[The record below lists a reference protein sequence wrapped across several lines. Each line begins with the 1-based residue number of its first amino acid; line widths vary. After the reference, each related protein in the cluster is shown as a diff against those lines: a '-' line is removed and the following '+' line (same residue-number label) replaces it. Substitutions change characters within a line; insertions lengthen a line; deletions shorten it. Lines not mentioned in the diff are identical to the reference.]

1 LLSRHILAIRDNQ
14 GMPTFSGVITAMVTP
29 FADDGSVDLERARSL
44 ASYLVEHGSHG
55 LVVTGTT
62 GESATLSDT
71 EKVRLWEAVLE
82 EVGDDATVI
91 AGTGSNDTRHT
102 AELTGRAARVGVH
115 GVLVVTPYYNKPNEV
130 GLRAHFAAAAEAAG
144 DTPVLLYNIPSR
156 CVLNLSPEL
165 LASLA
170 AEIPNV
176 VAVKQAN
183 NDDLAPIAGLDLLAG
198 NDEIFAR
205 CLELGGT
212 GGILVASHVVG
223 DAMRAIYDAAAAGDH
238 ERAREIEAGLKP
250 VFDALTVTA
259 NPIPVKAALEMQGLI
274 GGTLRLPMVPAS
286 EAEREVV
293 RNALEAVPTA

>member
-1 LLSRHILAIRDNQ
+1 
-14 GMPTFSGVITAMVTP
+14 MPHFSGVITAMVTP

-44 ASYLVEHGSHG
+44 ASHLVEHGSHG

-71 EKVRLWEAVLE
+71 EKLRLWEAVLE

-91 AGTGSNDTRHT
+91 AGTGSNDTHHT
-102 AELTGRAARVGVH
+102 AELTSAAARAGAH
-115 GVLVVTPYYNKPNEV
+115 GVLVVTPYYNKPNEA

-144 DTPVLLYNIPSR
+144 DTPVILYNIPSR

-170 AEIPNV
+170 AEIRNV

-183 NDDLAPIAGLDLLAG
+183 NDDLAPIEGLDLLAG
-198 NDEIFAR
+198 NDDIFAR

-223 DAMRAIYDAAAAGDH
+223 DAMRAIYDAASAGDH

-250 VFDALTVTA
+250 VFEALTVTA
-259 NPIPVKAALEMQGLI
+259 NPIPVKAALEMRGLI
-274 GGTLRLPMVPAS
+274 GGALRLPMVPAS